1 MGEENKMIFTLLVLD
16 KRFYFCYTLT
26 DKALYIR
33 IRLNW
38 TDKAVKGK
46 R

>member
-26 DKALYIR
+26 DEALYIR
-33 IRLNW
+33 IRLKRA
-38 TDKAVKGK
+38 DKTVK
-46 R
+46 